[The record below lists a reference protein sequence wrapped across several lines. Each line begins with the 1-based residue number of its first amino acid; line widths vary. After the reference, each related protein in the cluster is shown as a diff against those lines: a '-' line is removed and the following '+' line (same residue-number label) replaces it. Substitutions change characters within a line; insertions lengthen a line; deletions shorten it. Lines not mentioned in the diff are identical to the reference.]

1 MPTEKKR
8 INLTVPEHIYEKLQK
23 FKEINGIESDA
34 AACMQLVVKQLKAQE
49 QSEMMFDF
57 LRKLPQEEWNK
68 IAQLGV
74 EEMKALADAN
84 PPQNQ

>member
-23 FKEINGIESDA
+23 FKDANGIESDA

-49 QSEMMFDF
+49 ESEMMFDF
-57 LRKLPQEEWNK
+57 LRKFPKEEWNK
-68 IAQLGV
+68 IALLGLD
-74 EEMKALADAN
+74 EMKALVDEN